1 MNTALPPSPTSRQR
15 LTLSR
20 KKTHMLLI
28 SCPNCGSRDE
38 TEFHY
43 GGQAHVAYPE
53 NPNELTDREWAEFL
67 FYRDNTKGSFAERWL
82 HSTGCRQWFNMLRDT
97 VTYDIQA
104 VYPMGA
110 PRPDAAGQ
118 RTADTGTAST
128 AADSTTTGSAA
139 PDISGTS
146 TSATSISSTPAP
158 EGATK

>member
-1 MNTALPPSPTSRQR
+1 
-15 LTLSR
+15 
-20 KKTHMLLI
+20 MLLI

-43 GGQAHVAYPE
+43 GGQAHVPYPE
-53 NPNELTDREWAEFL
+53 NPNELNDREWAEFL
-67 FYRDNTKGSFAERWL
+67 FYRDNTKGTFAERWL

-110 PRPDAAGQ
+110 PRPDVKVPAAPES
-118 RTADTGTAST
+118 GTASL
-128 AADSTTTGSAA
+128 AADSTTTGTSA
-139 PDISGTS
+139 PDITGTSITATRTTESGT
-146 TSATSISSTPAP
+146 TAP

>member
-1 MNTALPPSPTSRQR
+1 
-15 LTLSR
+15 
-20 KKTHMLLI
+20 MLLI

-53 NPNELTDREWAEFL
+53 NPNELTDRQWAEFL
-67 FYRDNTKGSFAERWL
+67 FYRDNTKGAFAERWL

-104 VYPMGA
+104 VYPMGT
-110 PRPDAAGQ
+110 PRPDAAGNATA
-118 RTADTGTAST
+118 RTTPETGTAST

-139 PDISGTS
+139 PGTS
-146 TSATSISSTPAP
+146 TTSISSTTAP